1 MKAIFLIIVLS
12 ISSQTIAREVLLDL
26 TTPSSGV
33 VQKIF
38 VKAGDTV
45 KKGKV
50 LLALDQRVFK
60 ASMAQAIADVKSAK
74 LALEEAKRQLART
87 EDLYEQTLIS
97 DRELQLAN
105 IDFAK
110 FESLLK
116 QAEKAKV
123 KAQYEL
129 DYSQLLAPFSGKI
142 KSVPAFPGMVVNNQ
156 IKNTVLITMSK

>member
-33 VQKIF
+33 VKKIF

-45 KKGKV
+45 KKGRV

-60 ASMAQAIADVKSAK
+60 ASMEQAIADVKSAK

-129 DYSQLLAPFSGKI
+129 DYSQLSAPFSGKI
-142 KSVPAFPGMVVNNQ
+142 KSVLAFPGMVVNNQ